1 MKKKTYRQVCVEFE
15 LNQEELLTSFKKAVD
30 DRMLN
35 IVNKN
40 NKNFYRIVQETHLDE
55 DCVIDSQI
63 GETLE
68 STNVIKDQSIRL
80 TKLPMTVL
88 KRSRMNSGCSKLKYI
103 NN

>member
-1 MKKKTYRQVCVEFE
+1 M
-15 LNQEELLTSFKKAVD
+15 NQEELLTSFKKAVD

-68 STNVIKDQSIRL
+68 STNVIKD
-80 TKLPMTVL
+80 
-88 KRSRMNSGCSKLKYI
+88 
-103 NN
+103 